1 MKLRT
6 RGMFSV
12 RRLQRAVADRLHGT
26 PFDQAL
32 ALAARDRRHEFV
44 FGWNRGLGDIALGLV
59 PLFARIRARFATS
72 RIVLV
77 TRPDLA
83 QMAALA
89 GVDDVVVVAGLVRDA
104 PFDPLQA
111 AHAHGIAWRSQPTV
125 FADPDPTRWLDG
137 QRSAFA
143 PRLAW
148 NPALDTGANRFVVP
162 AEDRIV
168 IGAHVNSETA
178 QYYGY
183 VKDWPAESWRTLFA
197 QFPAARGVHW
207 LLFGNVAT
215 PSFDLPNVTDVRGA
229 TSMHELLA
237 LVRRH
242 CRVLVAPDSGILTA
256 VYYLDQTTPLDVV
269 SLWSDPRQGILK
281 QGCASPN
288 PLLRHHPLQGRAEDV
303 RNLTVADVA
312 ATLAAVLAPL
322 SQQPATGA
330 THAI

>member
-1 MKLRT
+1 MKVRT

-12 RRLQRAVADRLHGT
+12 RRLRRVIADRLHGT

-32 ALAARDRRHEFV
+32 AAAARDRQHDFV

-59 PLFARIRARFATS
+59 PLFARIRARITGS

-83 QMAALA
+83 QMAGLA
-89 GVDDVVVVAGLVRDA
+89 GVDDVVVVTGLVRDA

-111 AHAHGIAWRSQPTV
+111 AKTHGIVFRGQPTV

-137 QRSAFA
+137 RRAAYA
-143 PRLAW
+143 PRLTW
-148 NPALDTGANRFVVP
+148 NSALDACADRLVVP
-162 AEDRIV
+162 AQGRIV

-183 VKDWPAESWRTLFA
+183 VKDWPAESWRALLA
-197 QFPAARGVHW
+197 RFPAARGVHW
-207 LLFGNVAT
+207 LLFGNAAS
-215 PSFDLPNVTDVRGA
+215 PQFSFPNVTDMRGA

-256 VYYLDQTTPLDVV
+256 VYYLDQATPLDVV

-288 PLLRHHPLQGRAEDV
+288 PALRHRPLHGCDDDV
-303 RNLTVADVA
+303 RNLTVTDVETA
-312 ATLAAVLAPL
+312 LAAVLAPL
-322 SQQPATGA
+322 SPRTVDGA
-330 THAI
+330 THAV